1 MKSATII
8 LAPEVDAA
16 ILRLI
21 DHVHPSEI
29 PDVLDF
35 IEAIQTSMIQTLS
48 DFPEAGPVF
57 REPVRMFP
65 VQRYTFLYE
74 YLAEVNEVHVLD
86 LMMPGQD
93 WR

>member
-1 MKSATII
+1 MQHTKVI

-21 DHVHPSEI
+21 DYVHPSEI
-29 PDVLDF
+29 PAVLDF
-35 IEAIQTSMIQTLS
+35 LEALQHRLVHTLIS
-48 DFPEAGPVF
+48 APLAGRLF
-57 REPVRMFP
+57 QGKVRFLSLSG
-65 VQRYTFLYE
+65 YTYLYE
-74 YLAEVNEVHVLD
+74 YDPDRAEVYVLD

>member
-1 MKSATII
+1 MKDAKII

-16 ILRLI
+16 IVRLI

-29 PDVLDF
+29 PDVLNF
-35 IEAIQTSMIQTLS
+35 LEGIHQRMVQSLS
-48 DFPEAGPVF
+48 TFPEGGARFQG
-57 REPVRMFP
+57 RVRFLSLEG
-65 VQRYTFLYE
+65 YTYLFE
-74 YLAEVNEVHVLD
+74 YHEDANEVHVLD